1 MQRTLKHVLPTDLGP
16 QSPSPTPTQMKLVH
30 CTTRKISNHSFPLRV
45 DYAILSHVY
54 STPGHD
60 EWDAYDSASLPD
72 NISRKAVIDNAC
84 LLARQNG
91 LDYIWIDS
99 LCIDKNSFD
108 EVSHAINSLS
118 EYFQNARICF
128 VYLFDLPCCPP
139 YECAKTWKKSLFWNR
154 SWSLQELLFPKRIYF
169 YDCNWHL
176 RGDTSSLA
184 FQSFLE
190 RVTGIEDIPRDTS
203 RPIHS
208 FSVARKMS
216 WAAGK
221 KDTRGE
227 DSSYALLGIFGV
239 TLPIIYGEGKQLAF
253 RNLQGAILDKTGDMS
268 LFAWTSFDGSIP
280 RGIFANSADEFSW
293 FGRTK
298 FAGVPFKNART
309 FTISRSRDGVV
320 VEGNCIVESEDTIFL
335 DLGNGARLRSY
346 DYLLA
351 QRCGILIR
359 RGVSGIYHRVQPSAI
374 QTASATEHAKAMRIT
389 IDAGDFTNGSVKA
402 TRFNHLRN
410 SKTRT
415 RSISNKNTVLSI
427 DGIPIQDDP
436 SSTGSP
442 LQQRA
447 PVDDSEKN
455 CAGSMREEKSPT
467 IEHQRNQSEEAGQ
480 TSVKQECI
488 LDAIPTGLDPD
499 TFVEPSSARAVTPES
514 LDDNTAGSSTKAATA
529 TSAKQSFASYR
540 ALADDNILVKSL
552 ARKAHKSFKTYQHIV
567 SHDTGREKRRS
578 KTNTLPITSGR
589 RGSRKSQRRDI
600 RARSTE
606 FACPLFVDSPWE
618 HLQCLR
624 VDALITMSDVK
635 DHIWTAHRIPYNC
648 PVCAHTFCN
657 ASLRDKHIISR
668 GCESSGEAIFGGVTE
683 DQDYLIAR
691 TQQLPG
697 RKKQWFAVWKI
708 LNSSTT
714 QQPPKS
720 PFLSDTMG
728 SEVAYFRNFYQSYK
742 LRGKKT
748 IGVGS
753 ESLIRLDEAVLREV
767 INILVDEMLKSPARL
782 RLLQS

>member
-1 MQRTLKHVLPTDLGP
+1 
-16 QSPSPTPTQMKLVH
+16 MKLVH
-30 CTTRKISNHSFPLRV
+30 CTTRKVSNHSFPLLV

-108 EVSHAINSLS
+108 EVSDTINSLS
-118 EYFQNARICF
+118 EYFKNAHICF

-139 YECAKTWKKSLFWNR
+139 YECEENWKRSLFWNR
-154 SWSLQELLFPKRIYF
+154 SWSLQELLFPTKIYF

-176 RGDTSSLA
+176 RGDTSSLD

-190 RVTGIEDIPRDTS
+190 RVTGIEDMPRDTS

-208 FSVARKMS
+208 FSIARKMS

-239 TLPIIYGEGKQLAF
+239 TMPIIYGEGKQLAF

-268 LFAWTSFDGSIP
+268 LFAWTGSDGSIP
-280 RGIFANSADEFSW
+280 RGIFANSADEFGW
-293 FGRTK
+293 FGKTK
-298 FAGVPFKNART
+298 LAALPFRNLRT
-309 FTISRSRDGVV
+309 FAVSTSRDGVV
-320 VEGNCIVESEDTIFL
+320 VEGNCIVESEDTIFF
-335 DLGNGARLRSY
+335 DLGNGARTRSY
-346 DYLLA
+346 DYVLA

-374 QTASATEHAKAMRIT
+374 QTASAIEHAKTMRIT

-402 TRFNHLRN
+402 THFNHLRY

-415 RSISNKNTVLSI
+415 RSISNKNTALLE
-427 DGIPIQDDP
+427 DGNSTQDDP
-436 SSTGSP
+436 STAGSS

-447 PVDDSEKN
+447 SVDDSKQN
-455 CAGSMREEKSPT
+455 CAGSIREGKSPA
-467 IEHQRNQSEEAGQ
+467 IAHQRNQSQEADQ
-480 TSVKQECI
+480 TSVKKECI
-488 LDAIPTGLDPD
+488 VDPIPSGIDPD
-499 TFVEPSSARAVTPES
+499 TYIEPSFARAVTPES
-514 LDDNTAGSSTKAATA
+514 LDDNNAGSSTKAATA
-529 TSAKQSFASYR
+529 TSAKQSFASHR
-540 ALADDNILVKSL
+540 ALADDSILVKSL
-552 ARKAHKSFKTYQHIV
+552 ARKAYKSFKAYQHIV
-567 SHDTGREKRRS
+567 NHDTEREKRLS
-578 KTNTLPITSGR
+578 KTNKLPIPLSR
-589 RGSRKSQRRDI
+589 RGPRKSQRRDI

-606 FACPLFVDSPWE
+606 FACPLFVKNPWG

-624 VDALITMSDVK
+624 GKALITMSDVK
-635 DHIWTAHRIPYNC
+635 DHIWKAHRVPYNC
-648 PVCAHTFCN
+648 PVCAHTFCS
-657 ASLRDKHIISR
+657 ASLRDKHIVNH
-668 GCESSGEAIFGGVTE
+668 GCKALGEAVIGGVTE

-691 TQQLPG
+691 TQRLPG
-697 RKKQWFAVWKI
+697 RKRQWFAVWKI
-708 LNSSTT
+708 LNPSTT
-714 QQPPKS
+714 QRPPKS

-728 SEVAYFRNFYQSYK
+728 SEVAYFKNFYQSYK
-742 LRGKKT
+742 LKGKKK
-748 IGVGS
+748 IGVES
-753 ESLIRLDEAVLREV
+753 ENLVKLDEAVLREV
-767 INILVDEMLKSPARL
+767 TNILVDEMLKSPARL
-782 RLLQS
+782 RLLQA